1 MQVDV
6 LIIGAGPAGSAA
18 AIVCARKGLK
28 VALVDRAPF
37 PRDKVCG
44 DALIPDSLQA
54 LGDLGLLDRVRRVA
68 HSVGA
73 VRIYAPNGR
82 YTTLRGECA
91 CLPRAVFDDML
102 RASAIEAGAV
112 FLSPLRAL
120 GPIEE
125 EGVVAGARFAR
136 AGARAQVDIRAG
148 ITMLATGAAAEVLRR
163 FDVCL
168 YTAPSATAARMYVQ
182 VDDAAVREHDFLC
195 VAYAS
200 GICPGYGWIFP
211 GPDGVF
217 NVGVG
222 YVYGRHVPGERNVR
236 KLLDRFLTTFAPAV
250 HLMKSARRLGPLKG
264 APLRTAMK
272 GSRLSRPGVLVIGEA
287 AGLTYAFSGEG
298 IGKAMQ
304 SGILAAE
311 IAAASRAAVNP
322 AVAAAAAYAR
332 RLPAAFGER
341 IRAYDRLQR
350 MVAAPGVANALIW
363 RAESGTYVRRQLHAL
378 LNETG
383 RSDGLLTF
391 SGVARA
397 LLT

>member
-1 MQVDV
+1 MV
-6 LIIGAGPAGSAA
+6 LA
-18 AIVCARKGLK
+18 
-28 VALVDRAPF
+28 DRAPF

-44 DALIPDSLQA
+44 DALIPDSLHA
-54 LGDLGLLDRVRRVA
+54 LGRLGLLEAVRRVA
-68 HSVGA
+68 HGVGA

-91 CLPRAVFDDML
+91 CVPRAVFDDML
-102 RASAIEAGAV
+102 RASAIDAGAV
-112 FLSPLRAL
+112 VLSPLRAL
-120 GPIEE
+120 GPLEE
-125 EGVVAGARFAR
+125 DGVVVGARFGTAGDR
-136 AGARAQVDIRAG
+136 AEVDIRAG

-168 YTAPSATAARMYVQ
+168 YAAASATAARMYVQ
-182 VDDAAVREHDFLC
+182 VDDVAAREHDYLC

-211 GPDGVF
+211 GPDCVF

-222 YVYGRHVPGERNVR
+222 YVYGRHAPRERNVR
-236 KLLDRFLTTFAPAV
+236 KLLDRFLTTFAPAAR
-250 HLMKSARRLGPLKG
+250 LMKSARRLGPLKG

-272 GSRLSRPGVLVIGEA
+272 GARLSRPGVLVIGEA
-287 AGLTYAFSGEG
+287 AGLTYSFSGEG

-311 IAAASRAAVNP
+311 VAAASLSGANP
-322 AVAAAAAYAR
+322 AVTAAATYAR

-341 IRAYDRLQR
+341 VRAYDRLQR
-350 MVAAPGVANALIW
+350 IVAAPGIANALIW
-363 RAESGTYVRRQLHAL
+363 RAESGTYVRSQLHAL

-383 RSDGLLTF
+383 RADGLLTL
-391 SGVARA
+391 SGFARA